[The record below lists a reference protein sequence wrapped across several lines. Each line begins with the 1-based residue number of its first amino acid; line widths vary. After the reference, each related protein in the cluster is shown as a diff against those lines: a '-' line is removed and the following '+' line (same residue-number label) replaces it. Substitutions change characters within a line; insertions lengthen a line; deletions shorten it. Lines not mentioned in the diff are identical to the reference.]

1 MALSLT
7 GFVDRVTE
15 QGLNVL
21 SARVLQHGEL
31 AAQWDLTID
40 ERRIQHSISKSFTCM
55 AAGLAISEGKLSL
68 HTKLKEFF
76 PQYVVEDANIEPAM
90 RPGDLTLYDLLR
102 MTSGHDSPPLTMAER
117 ASLEEKDWVKYY
129 MSLPLDRAPGELF
142 TYSSGDTFIISAL
155 IQAATGQTVQD
166 YLTPRLFKPLR
177 IHDVYWETSPLG
189 ITLGCAGLVIN
200 NEELS
205 HFGQFLLQRGLWE
218 GKQLVPAEWIDFV
231 TRKQIDNQG
240 SSDWSQGYGC
250 QFWMCT
256 HDAYRADGA
265 YGQFCIVLS
274 DQDAVIAINSQEEH
288 MQEILDVVWAEILP
302 QL

>member
-1 MALSLT
+1 
-7 GFVDRVTE
+7 
-15 QGLNVL
+15 
-21 SARVLQHGEL
+21 
-31 AAQWDLTID
+31 
-40 ERRIQHSISKSFTCM
+40 
-55 AAGLAISEGKLSL
+55 
-68 HTKLKEFF
+68 
-76 PQYVVEDANIEPAM
+76 M
-90 RPGDLTLYDLLR
+90 RPGDLTLHDLLR
-102 MTSGHDSPPLTMAER
+102 MTSGHDNPPLTAAER

-166 YLTPRLFKPLR
+166 YLTPRLFEPLG
-177 IHDVYWETSPLG
+177 IHNVYWESSPLG

-205 HFGQFLLQRGLWE
+205 RFGQFLLQRGMWE
-218 GKQLVPAEWIDFV
+218 GKQLVPAEWIDFA

-240 SSDWSQGYGC
+240 SVDWNQGYGC

-274 DQDAVIAINSQEEH
+274 DKDAVIAINSQEEH
-288 MQEILDVVWAEILP
+288 MQEILDIVWAEILP